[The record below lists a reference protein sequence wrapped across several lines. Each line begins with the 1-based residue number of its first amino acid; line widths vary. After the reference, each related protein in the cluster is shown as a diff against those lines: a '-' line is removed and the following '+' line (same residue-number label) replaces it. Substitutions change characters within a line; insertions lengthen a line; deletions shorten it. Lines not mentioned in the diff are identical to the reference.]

1 VSAYDPFLQLV
12 KSLAQRN
19 VRYVMIGVWAA
30 NYYAQHGGH
39 VFATDD
45 RDFFFP
51 PDPENLLTAWIVS
64 RELGFELWSGNEPL
78 GAPLDLW
85 LAKRVVSNRANT
97 TAIHPSGIII
107 DFTLVMAGFEFDDAW
122 SKRKIF
128 RIDDVD
134 VPVARLSHIVES
146 KAKAD
151 RLKDRLFLATWEE
164 ALRHLLKEEE

>member
-1 VSAYDPFLQLV
+1 MTTSDQFTELV
-12 KSLAQRN
+12 KSLAERN
-19 VRYVMIGVWAA
+19 IRFVMIGVWGA

-39 VFATDD
+39 IFATDD

-51 PDPENLLTAWIVS
+51 PDPNNLVNAWS
-64 RELGFELWSGNEPL
+64 ASSELGYELWSGNEPL
-78 GAPLDLW
+78 GEPLDLW
-85 LAKRVVSNRANT
+85 LAERVVSNRANT
-97 TAIHPSGIII
+97 TAIHPAGIII
-107 DFTLVMAGFEFDDAW
+107 DFTLVMAGFEFDDVW

-164 ALRHLLKEEE
+164 ALRHLLKNEE

>member
-1 VSAYDPFLQLV
+1 
-12 KSLAQRN
+12 
-19 VRYVMIGVWAA
+19 MIGVWGA

-107 DFTLVMAGFEFDDAW
+107 DFTSSWPDLNSTTCGANERSFASMTSRSPSRA
-122 SKRKIF
+122 SHTSLNRKQ
-128 RIDDVD
+128 R
-134 VPVARLSHIVES
+134 PTA
-146 KAKAD
+146 
-151 RLKDRLFLATWEE
+151 
-164 ALRHLLKEEE
+164 